1 MAFDVRESRKS
12 DRVFDARESD
22 APDFDCRGCRAG
34 VDARFLGRLV
44 TCASMLRAELTTKGM
59 VKARLAQG

>member
-22 APDFDCRGCRAG
+22 APDFGCRAPRPG
-34 VDARFLGRLV
+34 VDARVFGRLV
-44 TCASMLRAELTTKGM
+44 TCASMLRAELTTKG
-59 VKARLAQG
+59 VVEARLAQG